1 MIKCITFDFDGT
13 LVNSNSI
20 KEKTFYSVTNLIPES
35 TKILSQILGNTKFKN
50 RNEIFL
56 ELSQKL
62 NKCYS
67 IKIDPNYFIKRYTI
81 ECEKLI
87 INASEI
93 TGTKLTLNKLSK
105 TDYTLAISS
114 ATPKKTLNNILNKRG
129 LSKYFKHI
137 FGAPFS
143 KEEHLKR
150 LFALTSCK
158 PRELLLVGDSE
169 IDLKSAQ
176 NVGSH
181 FIGIGK
187 NFDRF
192 SSKPKYFL
200 KDLRQLCDFLK
211 ILDKNIYTA

>member
-20 KEKTFYSVTNLIPES
+20 KESTFFDVTSLIPES

-50 RNEIFL
+50 RDEIFL

-67 IKIDPNYFIKRYTI
+67 IKIDPNYFIKRYTM

-93 TGTKLTLNKLSK
+93 LGTTTTLNKLSK

-114 ATPKKTLNNILNKRG
+114 ATPKITLNNILNKRG

-137 FGAPFS
+137 FGSPLS

-150 LFALTSCK
+150 LFALTTCK

-169 IDLKSAQ
+169 VDLKSAQ

-187 NFDRF
+187 NFDKF
-192 SSKPKYFL
+192 SSKPKYSL
-200 KDLRQLCDFLK
+200 KDLTKLCDFVK
-211 ILDKNIYTA
+211 ILDKK